1 MSDLASISRGIV
13 GAQGFYHPDY
23 NDTRVEVV
31 KYSYDDLLP
40 LNLLDTGLKY
50 GDGAADN
57 YPAALYDG
65 VVMGKAPLDQYDA
78 DQKNILNIGSGKAR
92 GDQYFDFAPGA
103 TAKGPMFMVFSNGY
117 ELVAGMD
124 NKFHQYGS
132 ISAGVLPTAWTGA
145 GATQTPDLDLNYNPG
160 EMPSFSITG
169 MRKGL
174 VWLAGIHFADVDIS
188 GFAAGDDVA
197 VYRGRFTKATAG
209 EIVYGEIV
217 DLYQSG
223 TFYKALLQFDFT
235 NGHPA
240 A

>member
-1 MSDLASISRGIV
+1 MSDLASISRGTV

-40 LNLLDTGLKY
+40 LNLLPEGLKY

-78 DQKNILNIGSGKAR
+78 DQKTILSIGAN
-92 GDQYFDFAPGA
+92 DQYMDFAAGG
-103 TAKGPMFMVFSNGY
+103 TAKGPMFMVFTNGY
-117 ELVAGMD
+117 EIVAGAD
-124 NKFHQYGS
+124 NRFHTYGAVS
-132 ISAGVLPTAWTGA
+132 GGATPPVWTGA
-145 GATQTPDLDLNYNPG
+145 GLDQVPTLDQNYNPG
-160 EMPSFSITG
+160 AMPSYAVTG

-174 VWLAGIHFADVDIS
+174 VWLAGVHFAEVDIS
-188 GFAAGDDVA
+188 SLVVGSDLA
-197 VYRGRFTKATAG
+197 VHRGRLTVATTG
-209 EIVYGEIV
+209 EIVYGEVV
-217 DLYQSG
+217 DLHQNG
-223 TFYKALLQFDFT
+223 TFYKALCQFDFT